1 MADSAPRLN
10 RLAITTPSDSL
21 SLKTIEQT
29 DVTSHPDY
37 DGVMKRLPQDE
48 RIPNAFY
55 LAMKTK
61 EEWLMEKAFAQA
73 IGAEEPYP
81 QATRQEIIDA
91 LVEDYRVFQIAE
103 GVHTAEELIRE
114 LESAATLQGVQQQGG
129 HGRG

>member
-29 DVTSHPDY
+29 DITSHPGY
-37 DGVMKRLPQDE
+37 DGAMKRLPQDE

-73 IGAEEPYP
+73 IGVEEPYP
-81 QATRQEIIDA
+81 QATRQDIVNA
-91 LVEDYRVFQIAE
+91 LVEDYRVFRITE
-103 GVHTAEELIRE
+103 GRHTAEELIRE
-114 LESAATLQGVQQQGG
+114 LESAATLQGVRQQGG